1 MKQKV
6 KKKSKIKEFLM
17 NLTITYK
24 YKKATV
30 KMHPITEIYVNGE
43 KVGYYLRYYLPLY
56 NKPEYRFTP
65 RWYVNINNG
74 KYFLIEKKE
83 TKKDIIEA
91 IENYIKSEKSTCL

>member
-1 MKQKV
+1 
-6 KKKSKIKEFLM
+6 M

-30 KMHPITEIYVNGE
+30 KMHSITEIYVNDE
-43 KVGYYLRYYLPLY
+43 KVGYYLPLY

-65 RWYVNINNG
+65 PADRWYVNINNG
-74 KYFLIEKKE
+74 EYFLIEKKE